1 MVGAMDKLSQIGPGK
16 HRHPPWLKVRAA
28 FGEEVHDLKQ
38 LLGGLKLHTVCQEA
52 KCPNMGE
59 CWRHG
64 VATFMILG
72 DVCTRG
78 CRYCAVSKGNPL
90 ELDPA
95 EPGRVA
101 EAVQVM
107 GLRHVVITSVDR
119 DDLEDG
125 GAGTFVLGLDSG
137 GSCVGR
143 AFRLGAEAAHEILAA
158 IHAREMIYRVYVA
171 RQLPISLMRRT
182 GRPRVA
188 AHTYIADRA
197 GAQYAGKLKREHI
210 IELIRGGRGTAGEA
224 RDYLAN
230 TVHHLHQLGLPDSHL
245 VNLLEDVNAE
255 D

>member
-1 MVGAMDKLSQIGPGK
+1 MRLTREDEIWVFAYGSLMWRPDFEFVESEPALLRGYHRAFCIYSHIYRGSPENPG
-16 HRHPPWLKVRAA
+16 L
-28 FGEEVHDLKQ
+28 
-38 LLGGLKLHTVCQEA
+38 
-52 KCPNMGE
+52 
-59 CWRHG
+59 
-64 VATFMILG
+64 
-72 DVCTRG
+72 
-78 CRYCAVSKGNPL
+78 
-90 ELDPA
+90 
-95 EPGRVA
+95 
-101 EAVQVM
+101 
-107 GLRHVVITSVDR
+107 
-119 DDLEDG
+119 
-125 GAGTFVLGLDSG
+125 VLGLDSG